1 MFLHLGYPSVEREAE
16 IVQLHVPELAGHLA
30 REIAELIA
38 VLRKADLKKP
48 PSIAE
53 SLDWARTLLTLG
65 AADLSG
71 DLIRQTLSVLL
82 KYERDIDTAVAEL
95 RI

>member
-1 MFLHLGYPSVEREAE
+1 M
-16 IVQLHVPELAGHLA
+16 
-30 REIAELIA
+30 
-38 VLRKADLKKP
+38 LRQADLKKP

-65 AADLSG
+65 AADLTD

-82 KYERDIDTAVAEL
+82 KYERDIDTALAEL